1 MSYGMAQSDLRRHY
15 YALSTSMSPTL
26 VEQITYFL
34 YSTRILSQYELNV
47 ISSKSEMLSKASE
60 LLSAV
65 LRKGKKACG
74 IFFQAL
80 EMSDPHLSK
89 EITGK
94 QVNSTGHTPQ
104 APSLLGLAPSTKP
117 HVSKLQSTVEAS
129 LSQKG
134 HSHSPVICKIC
145 ICNSNLNNCIFGSN
159 NNLSIMS
166 AMSLSDPD
174 NFEEPT
180 PSTNLE
186 PGEALDMKSPTCGSS
201 NEKDTS
207 STEAV
212 QVESDIKILRCK
224 VRNMTVGNRNTFTV
238 VEESSDEGDNEEKER
253 EEEYEENESE
263 EKDDAEQLTNERG

>member
-1 MSYGMAQSDLRRHY
+1 MSCEMAQSDLRRHY

-117 HVSKLQSTVEAS
+117 LVSKPQSTVEAS
-129 LSQKG
+129 LSQK
-134 HSHSPVICKIC
+134 
-145 ICNSNLNNCIFGSN
+145 
-159 NNLSIMS
+159 
-166 AMSLSDPD
+166 
-174 NFEEPT
+174 
-180 PSTNLE
+180 
-186 PGEALDMKSPTCGSS
+186 EALDMKSHTCGSS
-201 NEKDTS
+201 NEKNTS

-212 QVESDIKILRCK
+212 QAETDIKILRCK

-238 VEESSDEGDNEEKER
+238 VEESSDEGDNEEKEL
-253 EEEYEENESE
+253 EEEYEENECE
-263 EKDDAEQLTNERG
+263 EKDDAEQLINERG